1 MSQAWSEKT
10 LRNGAVKTAAIKVLL
25 RRVIVVSALPRLL
38 NRLWCSPGIVLMIS
52 HISTRTRNKRTL
64 AVRVVYSWVVEFV
77 AVRCALEQRGVRLV
91 SLHTRANAAKRSRIW
106 LTQCLG
112 AIKTLVPIITLFNG
126 PVMFAEMMNNC
137 RLLVSFATASVQSL
151 LMANAGVAK

>member
-1 MSQAWSEKT
+1 MILLMS
-10 LRNGAVKTAAIKVLL
+10 
-25 RRVIVVSALPRLL
+25 
-38 NRLWCSPGIVLMIS
+38 IS
-52 HISTRTRNKRTL
+52 RDKRTL
-64 AVRVVYSWVVEFV
+64 AVKVVFSWVVEFE

-126 PVMFAEMMNNC
+126 PVMFAEMVNNC